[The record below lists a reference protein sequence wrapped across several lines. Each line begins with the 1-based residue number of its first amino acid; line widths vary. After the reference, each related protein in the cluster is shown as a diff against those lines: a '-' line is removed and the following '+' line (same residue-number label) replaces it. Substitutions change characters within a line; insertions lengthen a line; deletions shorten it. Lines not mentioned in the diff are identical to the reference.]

1 MSLWSKNIKPMLA
14 FLSEPFDSKDFLY
27 EIKFD
32 GTRTIAYV
40 DSEKKSVKFLN
51 RRGIFFEKRYPEIVK
66 AVLESV
72 KAKRVILDGEIC
84 VFEKGKPNFY
94 KLAEREQVDNKL
106 RIELL
111 SKLMPA
117 TFIVFD
123 ILHLDGKDLIDLP
136 LIERKKILEKV
147 VKENK
152 RVLLSVWIKE
162 KGKKFFEKVKKK
174 KLEGVMAKRLD
185 SKYEIG
191 KRSKNWL
198 KIKVFKTLD
207 CLICGYTKGEGWREK
222 YFGALLCGIYH
233 RNKLRYIGRVGTG
246 WSEDD
251 LKQLTPLLKKLE
263 TNKNPFDEFKEEPT
277 ILEKIHW
284 VRPKIIAEIKFM
296 NLSEDLKMRAPS
308 FQRIR
313 MDKKPEEC
321 TLEEKDLKILKA

>member
-1 MSLWSKNIKPMLA
+1 MT
-14 FLSEPFDSKDFLY
+14 
-27 EIKFD
+27 KFD

-40 DSEKKSVKFLN
+40 DLEKKSVKFLN
-51 RRGIFFEKRYPEIVK
+51 RRGIYFEKRYPELIE

-72 KAKRVILDGEIC
+72 NAKRVILDGEIC

-94 KLAEREQVDNKL
+94 KLAEREQVGNEL

-117 TFIVFD
+117 NFIVFD
-123 ILHLDGKDLIDLP
+123 VLHLDGKDLVDLP

-147 VKENK
+147 VKESE

-162 KGKKFFEKVKKK
+162 KGEEFFEKVKKK
-174 KLEGVMAKRLD
+174 GLEGIMAKKLD

-207 CLICGYTKGEGWREK
+207 CLICGYTKGEGQREE

-233 RNKLRYIGRVGTG
+233 KGKLTYLGRTGTG
-246 WSEDD
+246 WSEED
-251 LKQLTPLLKKLE
+251 LKKITPLLKKLE
-263 TNKNPFDEFKEEPT
+263 TDKNPFDEFEEEPAV
-277 ILEKIHW
+277 LEKIHW
-284 VRPKIIAEIKFM
+284 VEPKLVAEIKFM
-296 NLSEDLKMRAPS
+296 NLSEKLQMRAPS
-308 FQRIR
+308 FQRLR
-313 MDKKPEEC
+313 KDKKPEEC
-321 TLEEKDLKILKA
+321 VLEEKDLKILMA